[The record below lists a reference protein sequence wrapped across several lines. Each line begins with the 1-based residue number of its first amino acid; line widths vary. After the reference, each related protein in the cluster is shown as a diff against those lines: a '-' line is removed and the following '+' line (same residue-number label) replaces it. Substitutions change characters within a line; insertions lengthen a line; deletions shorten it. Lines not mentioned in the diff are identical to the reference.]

1 MLAGQDTFINHLL
14 NKCGLTNGFEE
25 ENSRYNEITMDQI
38 AELNLDYIFLSS
50 EPYPF
55 KEKHSVELQQYT
67 NAKVVLV
74 DGEMFSWYG
83 NRLENFKNYFI
94 TDLSI
99 KLV

>member
-1 MLAGQDTFINHLL
+1 MIAGRNKFINHLL
-14 NKCGLTNGFEE
+14 NKCGLTNGFED
-25 ENSRYNEITMDQI
+25 ENSRYNEISSDQI

-55 KEKHSVELQQYT
+55 KEKHISELQKIT

-83 NRLENFKNYFI
+83 NRLELKVAAP
-94 TDLSI
+94 TSGD
-99 KLV
+99 KW